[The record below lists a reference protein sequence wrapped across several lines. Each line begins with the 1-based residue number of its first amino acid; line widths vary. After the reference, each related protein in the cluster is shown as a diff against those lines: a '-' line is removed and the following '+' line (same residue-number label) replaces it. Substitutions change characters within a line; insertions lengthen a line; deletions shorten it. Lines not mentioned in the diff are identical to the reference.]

1 MTETEAPT
9 LGGGSVIWQT
19 PGPRTLHESM
29 AAAASRIGAV
39 AKNLRNADSHYNA
52 RSIDDILDA
61 VHGPLCEAGIVL
73 TFDTLERETSTRGK
87 MNYVALRVAYTFH
100 GEDGQSLTT
109 TVWGEATDAADK
121 AGNKALSA
129 ALKMALIQTFTIP
142 VNGDQ
147 GDADHRTDE
156 AIPEPAVPDDWTDA
170 VIRRLD
176 TIRAGRASYPREWI
190 EARLPSVESM
200 IESGLTEPQHTLA
213 REVLDAVEA
222 RIAAGVEGAAEAAA
236 TEPSTPESPCGVC
249 GADVLAGE
257 PHQTDCEAKE
267 L

>member
-9 LGGGSVIWQT
+9 LGGGCQRT
-19 PGPRTLHESM
+19 DPRSLHESM

-147 GDADHRTDE
+147 GDADSSTNAGTPDE
-156 AIPEPAVPDDWTDA
+156 PPPPVPDDWTDA
-170 VIRRLD
+170 ILSRLAQIRGDRSAYPKEWIAAELPSVE
-176 TIRAGRASYPREWI
+176 TIGKAGLTERQHSTARDVLEAI
-190 EARLPSVESM
+190 EARLAGSE
-200 IESGLTEPQHTLA
+200 GG
-213 REVLDAVEA
+213 REAV
-222 RIAAGVEGAAEAAA
+222 
-236 TEPSTPESPCGVC
+236 TEPSDPESPCGVC
-249 GADVLAGE
+249 GADIDAGE
-257 PHQTDCEAKE
+257 PHSSDCEARE